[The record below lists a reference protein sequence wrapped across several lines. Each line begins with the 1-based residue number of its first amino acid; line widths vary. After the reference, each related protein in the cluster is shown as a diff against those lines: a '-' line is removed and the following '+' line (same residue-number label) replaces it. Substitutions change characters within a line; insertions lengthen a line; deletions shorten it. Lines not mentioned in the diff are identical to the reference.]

1 MTANAGYHAYA
12 TGDVLTAA
20 QVQYNLQNQTV
31 MYFATTTA
39 RDAALTGSILV
50 EGMVSYTPAT
60 GVMYYNGSAWTAV
73 GSTKV
78 FNEQKFT
85 ANGTWTAP
93 TGVTLAWVNIVS
105 GGGGGGADGHQFGI
119 GIGGAGGAQY
129 TGQFTVVPATGYTV
143 TIGGGGAGASAS
155 ASASAQG
162 SPGSASVFGSTTIA
176 GGLEGRAGGGGSG
189 FAFTT
194 TGQSSF
200 GIGGTSGGGSA
211 AANSGGGGGG
221 NYVSN
226 TACTGGTGG
235 SGIVIVRWLA

>member
-1 MTANAGYHAYA
+1 MTANAGYKTFN

-20 QVQYNLQNQTV
+20 QVQYNLQNQSV

-39 RDAALTGSILV
+39 RDAALTGAILV

-73 GSTKV
+73 GSSKAL
-78 FNEQKFT
+78 NEQKFT

-105 GGGGGGADGHQFGI
+105 GGGGGGGAGLTQGTA
-119 GIGGAGGAQY
+119 IGGAGGAQY
-129 TGQFTVVPATGYTV
+129 TGQFTVVPGTGYTV
-143 TIGGGGAGASAS
+143 TIGGGGAGGISSAN
-155 ASASAQG
+155 SAQG
-162 SPGSASVFGSTTIA
+162 SAGSSSVFSSTTIA
-176 GGLEGRAGGGGSG
+176 GGLEGRAGGGSSG
-189 FAFTT
+189 YSFSTP
-194 TGQSSF
+194 GQSSY
-200 GIGGTSGGGSA
+200 GIGGTVGGGSA

-221 NYVSN
+221 NQIGGGSP
-226 TACTGGTGG
+226 TGGTGG